1 MRVFV
6 TVGSTRFDALVDSL
20 TSSEALD
27 RLSAYGHLVVQTGA
41 SPCRHRDV
49 QDNTKI
55 TFSNYAYKAS
65 LEPDIDAA
73 DLIISH
79 AGSGSILEALS
90 AHKRLVVVVN
100 QSLMDNHQAQLADKL
115 AQMGCLVKCVL
126 GDAERVDANC
136 ATGDEKVDANGAAG
150 DERVDANGAAGDSI
164 ELFKAIEQAIAPNFR
179 PVELPERNVDV
190 FHAALRNH
198 LFA

>member
-1 MRVFV
+1 M
-6 TVGSTRFDALVDSL
+6 
-20 TSSEALD
+20 
-27 RLSAYGHLVVQTGA
+27 VQTGA

-49 QDNTKI
+49 QNNTKI

-126 GDAERVDANC
+126 GDAERVDAN
-136 ATGDEKVDANGAAG
+136 GA
-150 DERVDANGAAGDSI
+150 DGDSI